1 MIVTASHSLEYPGI
15 PVTIPE
21 HSGIR
26 AREDVATLTRV
37 FGIGGTLSYMSLE
50 AFVCNQTDAD
60 GNIIK
65 CGHPSPILSLEDQD
79 HKLMKLVPQS
89 FTNSPKASA
98 LCNQLERLLMDPLS
112 GTTTDSISVEERNT
126 STLLYEM
133 SEHCVQLKE
142 LLVYYFVNY

>member
-1 MIVTASHSLEYPGI
+1 KLCPQSLGCNLC

-26 AREDVATLTRV
+26 AREDVATLTR
-37 FGIGGTLSYMSLE
+37 GTLSYMSLE

-65 CGHPSPILSLEDQD
+65 CGRPSPIPSLEDQD

-133 SEHCVQLKE
+133 SELCVQLKE